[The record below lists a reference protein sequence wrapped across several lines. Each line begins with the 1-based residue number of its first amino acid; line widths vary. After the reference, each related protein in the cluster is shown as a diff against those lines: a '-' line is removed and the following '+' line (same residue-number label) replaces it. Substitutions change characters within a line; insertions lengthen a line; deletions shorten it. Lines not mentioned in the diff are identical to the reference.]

1 MVHQK
6 TNKRQGYSALT
17 RLLGRGAL
25 RALGWRWEGGRPDVK
40 KCVVIAAPHT
50 SNWDLLFMLL
60 GSIAMEIPA
69 VFMMK
74 ESVFRWP
81 LGVLWRW
88 CGGIPVNRR
97 AASTV
102 VEQMV
107 QAFDESEA
115 MYFVITPE
123 GTRKS
128 VKYWKL
134 GFYQIACGAKAP
146 ILPAWVDYKRKRLG
160 VGPLIEVTGD
170 IETDFGRLRDFYEGQ
185 VGVSPQYNERQAQRA
200 SFTKASAVAKS

>member
-1 MVHQK
+1 MHRK

-17 RLLGRGAL
+17 RFFGRTSL
-25 RALGWRWEGGRPDVK
+25 RVLGWQWDGYRPDVK
-40 KCVVIAAPHT
+40 KCVVIAVPHT
-50 SNWDLLFMLL
+50 SNWDLLLMLL

-74 ESVFRWP
+74 ESVFWWP
-81 LGVLWRW
+81 LGVFWRW

-97 AASTV
+97 AAISV

-128 VKYWKL
+128 VEYWKL
-134 GFYQIACGAKAP
+134 GFYQIACGAGAP
-146 ILPAWVDYKRKRLG
+146 ILPAWVDYKNKRLG
-160 VGPLIEVTGD
+160 VGPLIPATGD
-170 IETDFGRLRDFYEGQ
+170 IESDFGKLRAFYEEK
-185 VGVSPQYNERQAQRA
+185 VGVSPQYNERHAKRVTFPKR
-200 SFTKASAVAKS
+200 SVAVKS

>member
-1 MVHQK
+1 MHRK
-6 TNKRQGYSALT
+6 TNKREGYSALT
-17 RLLGRGAL
+17 RLFGRSTL
-25 RALGWRWEGGRPDVK
+25 RVLGWKWDGHRPDVK
-40 KCVVIAAPHT
+40 KCVLIAVPHT
-50 SNWDLLFMLL
+50 TNWDLMFMLL

-74 ESVFRWP
+74 ESVFWWP
-81 LGVLWRW
+81 LGAFWRW

-123 GTRKS
+123 GTRKA
-128 VKYWKL
+128 VRYWKL

-146 ILPAWVDYKRKRLG
+146 ILPAWIDYEHKRLG
-160 VGPLIEVTGD
+160 VGPLIPATGN
-170 IETDFGRLRDFYEGQ
+170 IEADFEKLRDFYEEK
-185 VGVSPQYNERQAQRA
+185 VGVSPQYDVRQAQRVA
-200 SFTKASAVAKS
+200 SESISVAAKS